1 MITLRYQTKSSNLLL
16 ILLLFSD
23 ISRSGIEGPAAGLN
37 RISAAKRR
45 YISPSNGET
54 TCINIQGC
62 ASTQGNHSKQLN
74 HTMSRTVK
82 AAIVTETGKPPV
94 FHEVTLAAA
103 GEDEVTIKVVAAG
116 YSHLVRGR
124 ASGAHYS
131 ASKSTSIVGV
141 DGVGYVEGTGA
152 LVYFFSLGGSYSQY
166 VNVNKRSVFPFPEG
180 ITSENAIASVA
191 ALTNGAMSSIMAL
204 SRINNL
210 PSNPT
215 VVVIGA
221 TGVAGHIAIQVSKTL
236 YNAKRVIGIGRNA
249 EKLKALKASEP
260 LLDDIISYADKDEDL
275 MKNETLADA
284 DVVLDYVWGLAT
296 MRFMTIAIK
305 SKKVSSQALSWVEIG
320 GVSEEPTIPLPSAA
334 LRSNNFSILGSGLGP
349 LTGEEM
355 HKCLCQATELL
366 AKGDLNFEVKG
377 IPLEDV
383 TEEWAKPWSN
393 DEGRK
398 YFIISH

>member
-1 MITLRYQTKSSNLLL
+1 
-16 ILLLFSD
+16 
-23 ISRSGIEGPAAGLN
+23 
-37 RISAAKRR
+37 
-45 YISPSNGET
+45 
-54 TCINIQGC
+54 
-62 ASTQGNHSKQLN
+62 
-74 HTMSRTVK
+74 MSRTVK

-94 FHEVTLAAA
+94 FQEITLAAA
-103 GEDEVTIKVVAAG
+103 GEDEVTIKVVAVG

-166 VNVNKRSVFPFPEG
+166 VNVNKRSVFPLPEE

-191 ALTNGAMSSIMAL
+191 ALTNGAMSSIMGF
-204 SRINNL
+204 SRIKDL
-210 PSNPT
+210 PANPT

-221 TGVAGHIAIQVSKTL
+221 TGVSGHIAIQISKKL
-236 YNAKRVIGIGRNA
+236 YNAKRVIGIGRNG
-249 EKLKALKASEP
+249 EKLKALEAVEP
-260 LLDDIISYADKDEDL
+260 LLDDIIAYTDKDEDI
-275 MKNETLADA
+275 MKNETLADV

-296 MRFMTIAIK
+296 ARFMALAIK

-320 GVSEEPTIPLPSAA
+320 EISGESTISLPATA
-334 LRSNNFSILGSGLGP
+334 LRSNNFSILGSGIGP
-349 LTGEEM
+349 FTGIEM
-355 HKCLCQATELL
+355 GKCLSQATESL

-383 TEEWAKPWSN
+383 AEEWAKPWSN
-393 DEGRK
+393 YEGRK
-398 YFIISH
+398 YFIIPH